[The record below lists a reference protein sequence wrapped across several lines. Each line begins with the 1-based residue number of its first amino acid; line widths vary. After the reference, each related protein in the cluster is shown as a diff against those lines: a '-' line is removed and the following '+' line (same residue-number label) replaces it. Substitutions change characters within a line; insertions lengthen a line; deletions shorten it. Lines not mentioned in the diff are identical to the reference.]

1 MKSYC
6 WEAVPKW
13 ISFQDAGKNKEGV
26 PEIKR
31 PLIVSILILT
41 ITNMNFKTIQL
52 KERLQHFNGSLVLY
66 QIPLIKTKFTEGIRY
81 LAQAGNC
88 FWLVTDTSVVAKSL
102 VDKSR
107 FISIDFRKFTEE
119 EKSTMGYE
127 AKIDYS
133 DGNGHI
139 YETHK
144 YHLNNFPLDEI
155 RLFFV
160 EDTLMLP
167 SEY

>member
-1 MKSYC
+1 
-6 WEAVPKW
+6 
-13 ISFQDAGKNKEGV
+13 
-26 PEIKR
+26 
-31 PLIVSILILT
+31 
-41 ITNMNFKTIQL
+41 MNFKTRKI
-52 KERLQHFNGSLVLY
+52 KERIQHFNGSLVLY
-66 QIPLIKTKFTEGIRY
+66 QIPIIRTKFTEGIRY
-81 LAQAGNC
+81 LAQVGNC

-107 FISIDFRKFTEE
+107 FITIDFRKFTQE
-119 EKSTMGYE
+119 EKDIQGYE

-133 DGNGHI
+133 DGHGHI

-160 EDTLMLP
+160 DDTLMLP